1 MPSFFTPDFGLLF
14 WMFITFLVVL
24 IVVGKF
30 GFPAIVKMVEE
41 RKAYIDESLN
51 KAREANE
58 KLANIQAESEQ
69 ILKKAREQQAQI
81 LKEAMATRDNI
92 VKDAQIKAQVEGQRI
107 LDEAKDLIRVEKEN
121 ALKDIREQVADLSIQ
136 IAEKMLR
143 KELKKSSEQTEMIDR
158 LLNEIVTKN

>member
-143 KELKKSSEQTEMIDR
+143 RELKKSSEQTEMIDR

>member
-24 IVVGKF
+24 VVVGKF

-58 KLANIQAESEQ
+58 KLAYIQAESEQ

>member
-24 IVVGKF
+24 VVVGKF

-143 KELKKSSEQTEMIDR
+143 KELKKRSEQTEMIDR

>member
-24 IVVGKF
+24 VVVGKF

-81 LKEAMATRDNI
+81 LKEAMATRNNI

>member
-1 MPSFFTPDFGLLF
+1 
-14 WMFITFLVVL
+14 
-24 IVVGKF
+24 
-30 GFPAIVKMVEE
+30 
-41 RKAYIDESLN
+41 
-51 KAREANE
+51 
-58 KLANIQAESEQ
+58 
-69 ILKKAREQQAQI
+69 
-81 LKEAMATRDNI
+81 MATRDNI

-121 ALKDIREQVADLSIQ
+121 ALKDIREQVAELSIQ

>member
-24 IVVGKF
+24 VVVGKF

-121 ALKDIREQVADLSIQ
+121 ALKDIRVQVADLSIQ

>member
-24 IVVGKF
+24 VVVGKF

-69 ILKKAREQQAQI
+69 ILKKAREQQAHI

>member
-14 WMFITFLVVL
+14 WMFTTFLVVL
-24 IVVGKF
+24 VVVGKF

>member
-1 MPSFFTPDFGLLF
+1 
-14 WMFITFLVVL
+14 
-24 IVVGKF
+24 
-30 GFPAIVKMVEE
+30 MVEE

>member
-92 VKDAQIKAQVEGQRI
+92 VKDAQIKAQV
-107 LDEAKDLIRVEKEN
+107 
-121 ALKDIREQVADLSIQ
+121 
-136 IAEKMLR
+136 
-143 KELKKSSEQTEMIDR
+143 
-158 LLNEIVTKN
+158 

>member
-24 IVVGKF
+24 VVVGKF

-92 VKDAQIKAQVEGQRI
+92 VKDAQIKAQVVGQRI

>member
-1 MPSFFTPDFGLLF
+1 M
-14 WMFITFLVVL
+14 LV
-24 IVVGKF
+24 VVGKF

-69 ILKKAREQQAQI
+69 ILKKAREQQALI

>member
-24 IVVGKF
+24 VVVGKF

-121 ALKDIREQVADLSIQ
+121 ALKDIRKQVAELSIQ

>member
-24 IVVGKF
+24 VVVGKF

-121 ALKDIREQVADLSIQ
+121 ALKDIREQVAELSIQ

>member
-69 ILKKAREQQAQI
+69 MLKKAREQQAQI

>member
-24 IVVGKF
+24 VVVGKF

-81 LKEAMATRDNI
+81 LKEAVATRDNI

>member
-1 MPSFFTPDFGLLF
+1 
-14 WMFITFLVVL
+14 
-24 IVVGKF
+24 
-30 GFPAIVKMVEE
+30 
-41 RKAYIDESLN
+41 
-51 KAREANE
+51 
-58 KLANIQAESEQ
+58 
-69 ILKKAREQQAQI
+69 
-81 LKEAMATRDNI
+81 MATRDNI

>member
-24 IVVGKF
+24 VVVGKF

-107 LDEAKDLIRVEKEN
+107 LDEAKDLIRAEKEN

>member
-24 IVVGKF
+24 VVVGKF

-121 ALKDIREQVADLSIQ
+121 ALKVIREQVADLSIQ

>member
-14 WMFITFLVVL
+14 WMLIAFLVVFF
-24 IVVGKF
+24 VVGKM

-41 RKAYIDESLN
+41 RKNYIDESLN

-58 KLANIQAESEQ
+58 KLANIQIESER
-69 ILKKAREQQAQI
+69 ILKEARERQAQI

-107 LDEAKDLIRVEKEN
+107 LDEAKDMIRVEKEN
-121 ALKDIREQVADLSIQ
+121 ALKDIRSQVAELSIQ
-136 IAEKMLR
+136 VAEKVMR
-143 KELKKSSEQTEMIDR
+143 KELDKSSEQTEMIDR
-158 LLNEIVTKN
+158 LLNEIVTK

>member
-24 IVVGKF
+24 VVVGKF

-92 VKDAQIKAQVEGQRI
+92 VKDAQIKALVEGQRI
-107 LDEAKDLIRVEKEN
+107 LDEAKDLIRAEKEN

-158 LLNEIVTKN
+158 LLNEIVTKS

>member
-24 IVVGKF
+24 VVVGKF

-69 ILKKAREQQAQI
+69 ILKKAREQQALI

-107 LDEAKDLIRVEKEN
+107 LDETKDLIRVEKEN

>member
-1 MPSFFTPDFGLLF
+1 
-14 WMFITFLVVL
+14 
-24 IVVGKF
+24 
-30 GFPAIVKMVEE
+30 
-41 RKAYIDESLN
+41 
-51 KAREANE
+51 
-58 KLANIQAESEQ
+58 
-69 ILKKAREQQAQI
+69 
-81 LKEAMATRDNI
+81 MATRDNI

-107 LDEAKDLIRVEKEN
+107 LDEAKDLIRAEKEN

>member
-24 IVVGKF
+24 VVVGKF

-69 ILKKAREQQAQI
+69 ILKKNREQQAQI

>member
-24 IVVGKF
+24 VVVGKF

-92 VKDAQIKAQVEGQRI
+92 VKDAQNKAQVEGQRI

>member
-24 IVVGKF
+24 VVVGKF

-107 LDEAKDLIRVEKEN
+107 LDEAKDLISVEKEN

>member
-14 WMFITFLVVL
+14 WMFITFFVVL
-24 IVVGKF
+24 VVVGKF

>member
-24 IVVGKF
+24 VVVGKF

-107 LDEAKDLIRVEKEN
+107 LDEAKDLIRSVFGQATIFKPVE
-121 ALKDIREQVADLSIQ
+121 
-136 IAEKMLR
+136 
-143 KELKKSSEQTEMIDR
+143 
-158 LLNEIVTKN
+158 

>member
-24 IVVGKF
+24 VVVGKF

-69 ILKKAREQQAQI
+69 ILKKAREQQALI

>member
-24 IVVGKF
+24 VVVGKF

-58 KLANIQAESEQ
+58 KLANIQAESEK

>member
-24 IVVGKF
+24 VVVGKF

-136 IAEKMLR
+136 IAEKMLC

>member
-24 IVVGKF
+24 VVVGKF

-107 LDEAKDLIRVEKEN
+107 LEEAKDLIRVEKEN

>member
-24 IVVGKF
+24 VVVGKF

-121 ALKDIREQVADLSIQ
+121 ARKDIREQVADLSIQ

>member
-24 IVVGKF
+24 VVVGKF

-58 KLANIQAESEQ
+58 KLANTQAESEQ

>member
-24 IVVGKF
+24 VVVGKF

-69 ILKKAREQQAQI
+69 ILKKP
-81 LKEAMATRDNI
+81 
-92 VKDAQIKAQVEGQRI
+92 
-107 LDEAKDLIRVEKEN
+107 EN
-121 ALKDIREQVADLSIQ
+121 SKPRY
-136 IAEKMLR
+136 
-143 KELKKSSEQTEMIDR
+143 LKKRWQLVI
-158 LLNEIVTKN
+158 I

>member
-24 IVVGKF
+24 VVVGKF

-51 KAREANE
+51 KAREAND

>member
-24 IVVGKF
+24 VVVGKF

-158 LLNEIVTKN
+158 QLNEIVTKN

>member
-24 IVVGKF
+24 VVVGKF

-92 VKDAQIKAQVEGQRI
+92 VKDAQIKAQLEGQRI

>member
-58 KLANIQAESEQ
+58 KLANIQAESEK

-92 VKDAQIKAQVEGQRI
+92 VKDAQIKAHVEGQRI

>member
-24 IVVGKF
+24 VVVGKF

-143 KELKKSSEQTEMIDR
+143 KELKKSSEQAEMIDR